1 MKTQVVK
8 VTPSIEMPPGTVEGI
23 NKWFNNNLVIIYE
36 KFVKPKEEAEKK
48 EEKGA

>member
-8 VTPSIEMPPGTVEGI
+8 VTPSIEMPPGAVEGI
-23 NKWFNNNLVIIYE
+23 NKWFNNSLGMIYE
-36 KFVKPKEEAEKK
+36 NFVKPKEEAEKK